1 MREGQS
7 IEPTESA
14 TEASP
19 RRAEHGSAGVGPIF
33 ISGRQH
39 SGNTVTA
46 YIFGMV
52 PDCYSANVEGWF
64 FEHRRLVEKIKD
76 PAKRAAYV
84 VDLLRLDDAAL
95 AERTRDWLVRWHRE
109 HPDAPSVDVY
119 RQAMKF
125 VTASSGKR
133 FWVRR
138 ATSYIF
144 YAQDIL
150 TLMPEARILY
160 LLRNPYDVCASKKR
174 RDPKQDRFLSWVVSW
189 NRGLRVALKL
199 QEAYP
204 NRFLIVRY
212 EDMVA
217 KPVETFR
224 AIFDFAGVPF
234 QARYLDVP
242 HVNRS
247 EAHQTRTSE
256 TRGLNPSRVYYYT
269 GILSPAE
276 TVVLD
281 ILVWKEKVLEYYPD
295 LPRCQGEPRLSTRIK
310 ALGLLATSAFSY
322 AARQVRLFFRHDSAW
337 RLRRLLRRVRM
348 VVR

>member
-7 IEPTESA
+7 VESKVLA
-14 TEASP
+14 TEASA
-19 RRAEHGSAGVGPIF
+19 RRAEYDSADVGPIF

-64 FEHRRLVEKIKD
+64 FEHRRLVDRIKD

-95 AERTRDWLVRWHRE
+95 AQRTRDWLVCWHRDN
-109 HPDAPSVDVY
+109 PDAASIDVY
-119 RQAMKF
+119 RQSMRF

-174 RDPKQDRFLSWVVSW
+174 RDPKRDRFLGWVISW
-189 NRGLRVALKL
+189 NRGLRIALKL
-199 QEAYP
+199 QESYP
-204 NRFLIVRY
+204 ERFRIVRY

-217 KPVETFR
+217 KPLETFR

-281 ILVWKEKVLEYYPD
+281 MLVWKEKVLEYYPD
-295 LPRCQGEPRLSTRIK
+295 IPHWKGKPRLSTRIK
-310 ALGLLATSAFSY
+310 ALGLLATSPFSY
-322 AARQVRLFFRHDSAW
+322 AIPQVRLLFGHDPVW
-337 RLRRLLRRVRM
+337 RLRRLLRRLRM